1 MTPDVDASSSPFHTM
16 LPPQTTMKA
25 NNSTWKSSIFVLL
38 VLQWFGTRTCTQ
50 ALLLDSSSRIARVPS
65 QQTKWRLHAVTN
77 SVSAEETQRQM
88 VKDQLLSLVSSTPA
102 NAPTSS
108 RTTQDILQVI
118 RELEQLC
125 PTPEPD
131 VVPKLGGNWELLW
144 TTQDQ
149 SSDEWGMGPFRT
161 WIK

>member
-1 MTPDVDASSSPFHTM
+1 MT
-16 LPPQTTMKA
+16 A
-25 NNSTWKSSIFVLL
+25 NNNTWKSSIFVLL
-38 VLQWFGTRTCTQ
+38 LVVLQWFGTCTQ
-50 ALLLDSSSRIARVPS
+50 ALLLDSSRIIARVLPS
-65 QQTKWRLHAVTN
+65 QQTKWRLHVASN
-77 SVSAEETQRQM
+77 SVSPDETRRQM

-102 NAPTSS
+102 NAPTST
-108 RTTQDILQVI
+108 RTTQDILQVV

-125 PTPEPD
+125 PTPEPE

>member
-1 MTPDVDASSSPFHTM
+1 MTGINNA
-16 LPPQTTMKA
+16 QKA
-25 NNSTWKSSIFVLL
+25 SIFVLL
-38 VLQWFGTRTCTQ
+38 VLQWSGTCTQ
-50 ALLLDSSSRIARVPS
+50 AFFVDASSRRIARVSS
-65 QQTKWRLHAVTN
+65 QPTKWRLHAATN
-77 SVSAEETQRQM
+77 SISADETRRQT
-88 VKDQLLSLVSSTPA
+88 VKDQLLSLLSSTPA

-108 RTTQDILQVI
+108 RTTQDILQVV